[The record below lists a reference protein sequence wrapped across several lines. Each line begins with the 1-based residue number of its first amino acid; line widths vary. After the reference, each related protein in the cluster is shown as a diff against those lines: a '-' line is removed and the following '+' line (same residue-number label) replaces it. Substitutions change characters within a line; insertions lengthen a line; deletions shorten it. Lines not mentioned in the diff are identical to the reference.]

1 MNTSPTEEENIH
13 KKNTLN
19 TTLKSPQKLGVNQI
33 DITEEVI
40 EKTTSQKQEQE
51 QETVATNPQTT
62 ILNNPSYKKTI
73 SEEETLN
80 FTFFVKKFFKFI
92 VTSGKFILNLSKFI
106 FNNYNSIWLAFFGYL
121 LGMFYNPNF
130 EILRTFICIILVTG
144 ISDYLVKIEKIELIS
159 KAKSEQKNISNLE
172 NILNDSNIPETSS
185 IITELDN
192 NLYTS
197 QFKNND

>member
-1 MNTSPTEEENIH
+1 MNTSPAEEENIH
-13 KKNTLN
+13 KKNALN
-19 TTLKSPQKLGVNQI
+19 TTLKSPKKLGVNQI
-33 DITEEVI
+33 NITEEVI
-40 EKTTSQKQEQE
+40 EKTTSQKQEK
-51 QETVATNPQTT
+51 ETVTTNHQTT

-73 SEEETLN
+73 SKEETLD
-80 FTFFVKKFFKFI
+80 FTFFVKKIF
-92 VTSGKFILNLSKFI
+92 KFI
-106 FNNYNSIWLAFFGYL
+106 FNLIKFIFTNYNSIWLAFFGYL
-121 LGMFYNPNF
+121 LGMFYTPNF
-130 EILRTFICIILVTG
+130 EILITFICIILVTG

-172 NILNDSNIPETSS
+172 NILNDSNIPETSL